1 MKVMGVGMQQLANK
15 IVMTLKSHTNKQKIN
30 EENRYN
36 SVKLFGINFIVIY

>member
-15 IVMTLKSHTNKQKIN
+15 IVMTLKSHTNKKIN

>member
-15 IVMTLKSHTNKQKIN
+15 IVMTLKSHTNKKKIN

-36 SVKLFGINFIVIY
+36 SIKLFGINFIVIY